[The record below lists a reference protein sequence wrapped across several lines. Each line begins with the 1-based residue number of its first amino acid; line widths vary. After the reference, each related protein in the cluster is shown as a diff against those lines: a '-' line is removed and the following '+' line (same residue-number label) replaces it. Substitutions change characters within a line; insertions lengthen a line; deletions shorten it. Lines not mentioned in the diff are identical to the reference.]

1 MESITRTEWREEDLQ
16 SSTMGSST
24 SNGSTISTAI
34 THNPSLLYYA
44 LKRLIDIIL
53 AAVGVVLLLPVFLV
67 IAICIKLDDGG
78 DILYFREMIGLRGRN
93 FTILKFR
100 TMIPDADAYLE
111 QHPELKLEYEKNM
124 KLDDD
129 PRVTR
134 LGRFLRSTYLDELPQ
149 LFNVLAGHMS
159 LVGPRSLPAREL
171 TLYGEYA
178 QKRLTVKPGVTG
190 SWQVSENRY
199 SSYAKRILLD
209 MQYIDNRSF
218 FLDLII
224 LLKTLK
230 VLIVQAGV

>member
-24 SNGSTISTAI
+24 FNGSTISTAI
-34 THNPSLLYYA
+34 IHNPSLFYYA

-53 AAVGVVLLLPVFLV
+53 AVVGVVLLLPVFLV

-100 TMIPDADAYLE
+100 TMIRNADAYLE

>member
-24 SNGSTISTAI
+24 FNGSTISTAI

-53 AAVGVVLLLPVFLV
+53 AVVGVVVLIPVFLV

-100 TMIPDADAYLE
+100 TMIRNADAYLE

-124 KLDDD
+124 KLGDD

-134 LGRFLRSTYLDELPQ
+134 LGRFLRRTYLDELPQ

-199 SSYAKRILLD
+199 SSYARRILLD

>member
-24 SNGSTISTAI
+24 FNGSTISTAI

-53 AAVGVVLLLPVFLV
+53 AVVGVVVLIPVFLV

-100 TMIPDADAYLE
+100 TMIRNADAYLE

-134 LGRFLRSTYLDELPQ
+134 LGRFLRRTYLDELPQ

-209 MQYIDNRSF
+209 MQYIDDRSF

>member
-1 MESITRTEWREEDLQ
+1 MESITRTKWREEDLQ
-16 SSTMGSST
+16 SGTMGSST

-34 THNPSLLYYA
+34 IHNPSLFYYA

-53 AAVGVVLLLPVFLV
+53 AVVGVVVLIPVFLV

-100 TMIPDADAYLE
+100 TMIPNADAYLE

-209 MQYIDNRSF
+209 MHYIDNRSF

>member
-100 TMIPDADAYLE
+100 TMIPYADAYLE
-111 QHPELKLEYEKNM
+111 QHAELKLEYEKNM

>member
-1 MESITRTEWREEDLQ
+1 MESLTRTEWREEDLQ
-16 SSTMGSST
+16 SATMGSST
-24 SNGSTISTAI
+24 SNGSTISTTI
-34 THNPSLLYYA
+34 TYNPSLLYYA

-53 AAVGVVLLLPVFLV
+53 AAVGVVVLLPVFLA
-67 IAICIKLDDGG
+67 IAICIKLEDGG

-100 TMIPDADAYLE
+100 TMIPNADAYLE

-134 LGRFLRSTYLDELPQ
+134 LGRFLRRTYLDELPQ

>member
-24 SNGSTISTAI
+24 FNGSTISTAI

-53 AAVGVVLLLPVFLV
+53 AVVGVVVLIPVFLV

-100 TMIPDADAYLE
+100 TMIPNADAYLE

-134 LGRFLRSTYLDELPQ
+134 LGRFLRRTYLDELPQ

-209 MQYIDNRSF
+209 MQYIDDRSF

>member
-24 SNGSTISTAI
+24 FNGSTISTVI

-53 AAVGVVLLLPVFLV
+53 AAVGIVVLLPVFLV

-100 TMIPDADAYLE
+100 TMIRNADAYLE

-134 LGRFLRSTYLDELPQ
+134 LGRFLRRTYLDELPQ
-149 LFNVLAGHMS
+149 LFNVLTGHMS
-159 LVGPRSLPAREL
+159 LVGPRSLPAHEL

-209 MQYIDNRSF
+209 MHYIDNRSF

>member
-24 SNGSTISTAI
+24 FNGSTISTAI
-34 THNPSLLYYA
+34 THDPSLLYYA
-44 LKRLIDIIL
+44 LKRLIDIVL
-53 AAVGVVLLLPVFLV
+53 AVVGIVVLIPVFLV

-100 TMIPDADAYLE
+100 TMIRNADAYLE

-134 LGRFLRSTYLDELPQ
+134 LGRFLRRTYLDELPQ

>member
-1 MESITRTEWREEDLQ
+1 MEGITRTKWREEDLQ
-16 SSTMGSST
+16 SGTMGSST
-24 SNGSTISTAI
+24 SNGRTISTTI
-34 THNPSLLYYA
+34 TYNPSLLYYA
-44 LKRLIDIIL
+44 LKRLIDIII
-53 AAVGVVLLLPVFLV
+53 AAVGVVVLVPVFLV
-67 IAICIKLDDGG
+67 IAICIKLDAGG

-100 TMIPDADAYLE
+100 TMIRNADAYLE

-134 LGRFLRSTYLDELPQ
+134 LGRFLRRTYLDELPQ
-149 LFNVLAGHMS
+149 LFNVLTGHMS
-159 LVGPRSLPAREL
+159 LVGPRSLPAHEL

-190 SWQVSENRY
+190 LWQVSENRY

>member
-1 MESITRTEWREEDLQ
+1 MESITSTEWREEDLQ

-24 SNGSTISTAI
+24 FNGSTINTAI
-34 THNPSLLYYA
+34 THNPSMLYYA

-53 AAVGVVLLLPVFLV
+53 AAVGVVVLIPVFLV

-100 TMIPDADAYLE
+100 TMIPNADAYLE

>member
-1 MESITRTEWREEDLQ
+1 MESITRTEWREEDLK

-24 SNGSTISTAI
+24 SSGSTTSTTI
-34 THNPSLLYYA
+34 TQNPSLLYYA

-53 AAVGVVLLLPVFLV
+53 AAVGVVALIPVFLV

-100 TMIPDADAYLE
+100 TMIPYADAYLE
-111 QHPELKLEYEKNM
+111 QHAELKLEYEKNM

-209 MQYIDNRSF
+209 MQYIDDRSF

>member
-24 SNGSTISTAI
+24 FNGSTISTAI
-34 THNPSLLYYA
+34 TQDPSLLYYA
-44 LKRLIDIIL
+44 LKRLIDIVL
-53 AAVGVVLLLPVFLV
+53 AVVGIVVLIPIFLV

-100 TMIPDADAYLE
+100 TMIRNADAYLE

-124 KLDDD
+124 KLGDD

-134 LGRFLRSTYLDELPQ
+134 LGRFLRRTYLDELPQ
-149 LFNVLAGHMS
+149 LFNVLTGHMS

-209 MQYIDNRSF
+209 MHYIDNRSF

>member
-1 MESITRTEWREEDLQ
+1 
-16 SSTMGSST
+16 
-24 SNGSTISTAI
+24 
-34 THNPSLLYYA
+34 
-44 LKRLIDIIL
+44 
-53 AAVGVVLLLPVFLV
+53 VFLV

-134 LGRFLRSTYLDELPQ
+134 LGRFLRRTYLDELPQ
-149 LFNVLAGHMS
+149 LFNVLTGHMS
-159 LVGPRSLPAREL
+159 LVGPRSLPAHEL

-230 VLIVQAGV
+230 VLIVQAGI

>member
-24 SNGSTISTAI
+24 FNGSTISTAI

-53 AAVGVVLLLPVFLV
+53 AVVGVVVLIPVFLV

-100 TMIPDADAYLE
+100 TMIRNADAYLE

-134 LGRFLRSTYLDELPQ
+134 LGRFLRRTYLDELPQ

-199 SSYAKRILLD
+199 SSYARRILLD

>member
-1 MESITRTEWREEDLQ
+1 MESITSTEWREEDLQ

-24 SNGSTISTAI
+24 FNGNTISTAI

-53 AAVGVVLLLPVFLV
+53 AAVGIVVLLPVFLV

-100 TMIPDADAYLE
+100 TMIRNADAYLE

-134 LGRFLRSTYLDELPQ
+134 LGRFLRRTYLDELPQ

-159 LVGPRSLPAREL
+159 LVGPRSLPAGEL

-209 MQYIDNRSF
+209 MHYIDNRSF

>member
-1 MESITRTEWREEDLQ
+1 MESITRTEWREEDLE
-16 SSTMGSST
+16 SCTMGSSAFD
-24 SNGSTISTAI
+24 GSTISTAI
-34 THNPSLLYYA
+34 IHNPSLLYYA

-53 AAVGVVLLLPVFLV
+53 AVVGVVLLLPVFLV

-134 LGRFLRSTYLDELPQ
+134 LGRFLRRTYLDELPQ
-149 LFNVLAGHMS
+149 LFNVLTGHMS
-159 LVGPRSLPAREL
+159 LVGPRSLPVREL
-171 TLYGEYA
+171 ALYGEYA
-178 QKRLTVKPGVTG
+178 QTRLTVKPGVTG

>member
-1 MESITRTEWREEDLQ
+1 MESITSTEWREEDLK

-24 SNGSTISTAI
+24 FNGSTISTAI
-34 THNPSLLYYA
+34 THDPSLLYYA
-44 LKRLIDIIL
+44 LKRLIDIVL
-53 AAVGVVLLLPVFLV
+53 AVVGIVVLIPVFLV

-100 TMIPDADAYLE
+100 TMIRNADAYLE

>member
-1 MESITRTEWREEDLQ
+1 MESITRTEWREEDLK
-16 SSTMGSST
+16 SSTMESST
-24 SNGSTISTAI
+24 FNGSTISTAI
-34 THNPSLLYYA
+34 IHNPSLFYYA

-53 AAVGVVLLLPVFLV
+53 AAVGVVVLIPVFLV

-100 TMIPDADAYLE
+100 TMIRNADAYLE

-134 LGRFLRSTYLDELPQ
+134 LGRFLRRTYLDELPQ
-149 LFNVLAGHMS
+149 LFNVLTGHMS
-159 LVGPRSLPAREL
+159 LVGPRSLPAHEL
-171 TLYGEYA
+171 TLYGEDA

-230 VLIVQAGV
+230 VLIVQAGI

>member
-1 MESITRTEWREEDLQ
+1 MESITRTEWREEDLK
-16 SSTMGSST
+16 SSTMESST
-24 SNGSTISTAI
+24 FNGSTISTAI
-34 THNPSLLYYA
+34 IHNPSLFYYA

-53 AAVGVVLLLPVFLV
+53 AVVGVVVLLPVFLV

-134 LGRFLRSTYLDELPQ
+134 LGRFLRRTYLDELPQ
-149 LFNVLAGHMS
+149 LFNVLTGHMS
-159 LVGPRSLPAREL
+159 FVGPRSLPAREL

-209 MQYIDNRSF
+209 MQYIDDRSF

>member
-1 MESITRTEWREEDLQ
+1 MESITRTEWREEDLK
-16 SSTMGSST
+16 SSTMESST
-24 SNGSTISTAI
+24 FNGSTISTAI
-34 THNPSLLYYA
+34 IHNPSLFYYA

-53 AAVGVVLLLPVFLV
+53 AVVGVVLLLPVFLV

-134 LGRFLRSTYLDELPQ
+134 LGRFLRRTYLDELPQ

-209 MQYIDNRSF
+209 MHYIDNRSF

>member
-16 SSTMGSST
+16 SSSMGSST
-24 SNGSTISTAI
+24 FNGSTISTAI
-34 THNPSLLYYA
+34 THDPSLLYYA

-53 AAVGVVLLLPVFLV
+53 AAVGVVVLIPVFLV

-100 TMIPDADAYLE
+100 TMIPNADAYLE

-124 KLDDD
+124 KLDYD

-134 LGRFLRSTYLDELPQ
+134 LGRFLRRTYLDELPQ
-149 LFNVLAGHMS
+149 LFNVLIGHMS
-159 LVGPRSLPAREL
+159 LVGPRSLPVREL
-171 TLYGEYA
+171 ALYGEYA

>member
-24 SNGSTISTAI
+24 FNGSTISTVI

-44 LKRLIDIIL
+44 LKRLIDIII
-53 AAVGVVLLLPVFLV
+53 AAVGVVVLVPVFLV

-100 TMIPDADAYLE
+100 TMIRNADAYLE

-134 LGRFLRSTYLDELPQ
+134 LGRFLRRTYLDELPQ
-149 LFNVLAGHMS
+149 LFNVLTGHMS
-159 LVGPRSLPAREL
+159 LVGPRSLPAHEL

-190 SWQVSENRY
+190 LWQVSENRY

>member
-1 MESITRTEWREEDLQ
+1 MESITSTEWREEDLQ

-24 SNGSTISTAI
+24 FNGSTISTAI
-34 THNPSLLYYA
+34 IHNPSLFYYA

-53 AAVGVVLLLPVFLV
+53 AVVGVVVLLPVFLV

-100 TMIPDADAYLE
+100 TMIPYADAYLE
-111 QHPELKLEYEKNM
+111 QHAELKLEYEKNM
-124 KLDDD
+124 KLDED

-134 LGRFLRSTYLDELPQ
+134 LGRFLRRTYLDELPQ
-149 LFNVLAGHMS
+149 LFNVLTGHMS
-159 LVGPRSLPAREL
+159 LVGPRSLPAHEL

>member
-1 MESITRTEWREEDLQ
+1 MESITRTEWREEDLK

-24 SNGSTISTAI
+24 FNGSTISTAI
-34 THNPSLLYYA
+34 IHNPSLFYYA

-53 AAVGVVLLLPVFLV
+53 AVVGVVVLIPVFLV

-100 TMIPDADAYLE
+100 TMIRNADAYLE

-134 LGRFLRSTYLDELPQ
+134 LGRFLRRTYLDELPQ
-149 LFNVLAGHMS
+149 LFNVLTGHMS
-159 LVGPRSLPAREL
+159 LVGPRSLPAHEL

-190 SWQVSENRY
+190 LWQVSENRY

>member
-1 MESITRTEWREEDLQ
+1 MESITRTEWREEDLK
-16 SSTMGSST
+16 SSTMESST
-24 SNGSTISTAI
+24 FNGSTISTAI
-34 THNPSLLYYA
+34 IHNPSLFYYA

-53 AAVGVVLLLPVFLV
+53 AVVGVVLLLPVFLV

-100 TMIPDADAYLE
+100 TMIRNADAYLE

-134 LGRFLRSTYLDELPQ
+134 LGRFLRRTYLDELPQ
-149 LFNVLAGHMS
+149 LFNVLTGHMS
-159 LVGPRSLPAREL
+159 LVGPRSLPAHEL

>member
-1 MESITRTEWREEDLQ
+1 MESITRTEWREEDLK
-16 SSTMGSST
+16 SSTMESST
-24 SNGSTISTAI
+24 FNGSTISTVI

-53 AAVGVVLLLPVFLV
+53 AAVGIVVLLPVFLV

-199 SSYAKRILLD
+199 SSYARRILLD

-230 VLIVQAGV
+230 VLIFRTGI